1 MRDGTASDRVRR
13 CPVPSTVTEVEPVLS
28 DLSHWARGTGLEL
41 VLLVT
46 GSVLLARFISWY
58 GARWIERV
66 DPSHQDVENLV
77 RTEDAKR
84 KHAVIQVLIWVM
96 VVVVYVTTAVMIIQT
111 LGISLSAVVPAATV
125 AGVAIGFGAQRIVQD
140 LLAGFFI
147 FAERQYGY
155 GDLIRIAVLGVGE
168 PVLGTVDE
176 VSLRTTTVRTP
187 AGEVVTTPNG
197 QIVQMTNLSRGWARA
212 VIDVPVP
219 VTVDINHVDEVLR
232 GVGQA
237 AFERPDLRPLL
248 LDVPAVMGVESME
261 VDQFK
266 VRMVART
273 QPGRQFIVGRSI
285 RAMITRVFL
294 AEGISVSAQ
303 LSTSEPSGPQ

>member
-1 MRDGTASDRVRR
+1 MESVLAD
-13 CPVPSTVTEVEPVLS
+13 LS
-28 DLSHWARGTGLEL
+28 DWARGTGLQV
-41 VLLVT
+41 VLLVS
-46 GSVLLARFISWY
+46 GSVLLARFVSWY

-66 DPSHQDVENLV
+66 DPSHHEDENLV

-84 KHAVIQVLIWVM
+84 KHAVIQVLIWVT
-96 VVVVYVTTAVMIIQT
+96 VVGVYVVAGVRIVQV
-111 LGISLSAVVPAATV
+111 LGVSLNAIVPAATV

-155 GDLIRIAVLGVGE
+155 GDLIRIAVLGVGD

-232 GVGQA
+232 GVGRA
-237 AFERPDLRPLL
+237 AYERPDLRPLL
-248 LDVPAVMGVESME
+248 LDVPAVMGVESIE

-273 QPGRQFIVGRSI
+273 QPGRQFVVGRSI
-285 RAMITRVFL
+285 RAMITQVFL

-303 LSTSEPSGPQ
+303 LSTGEPSGSP